1 MILAAEFR
9 KLRTTRGTWLLLVLA
24 QLVVAAGVSGLMV
37 SRDDAATPAGQRDAV
52 AHIGLV
58 ALFSLLLGILAVA
71 GEYRHRTITDAYLAT
86 PRRGRVILAK
96 LAVGL
101 GAGTV
106 FGLAAGATALIVTAL
121 WLRTG
126 LDLSSGDLWRTVAG
140 GIGWNVAFAAIGVGV
155 GALVTNLFAAVAAA
169 LAWLAL
175 VEGIVAQLIGG
186 RRPVAPVRARL
197 GAGRPAE
204 RRRRPAA
211 VAGGPRPG
219 RLRRRV
225 PGGRGRHHGPPG
237 RHLNC
242 STKGLQ
248 SAGWGI
254 ASIRPQVHS
263 ARRYNYWLGGK
274 DNFAVDRESADLI
287 AAAFPTVRTM
297 ARENRGFLRRAAD
310 VPGRRGRD
318 PAVPR
323 HRDRAA
329 DRGTTPTT

>member
-1 MILAAEFR
+1 MILAAEFH

-86 PRRGRVILAK
+86 PRRERVILAK
-96 LAVGL
+96 LAIGL

-106 FGLAAGATALIVTAL
+106 FGLAAAATALIVTAL

-175 VEGIVAQLIGG
+175 VEGIVAQLIGD
-186 RRPVAPVRARL
+186 
-197 GAGRPAE
+197 AGRWLPFALGSALDGLPNAADGPP
-204 RRRRPAA
+204 RWQAALALAGYAAAFLVAA
-211 VAGGPRPG
+211 VA
-219 RLRRRV
+219 
-225 PGGRGRHHGPPG
+225 
-237 RHLNC
+237 
-242 STKGLQ
+242 T
-248 SAGWGI
+248 
-254 ASIRPQVHS
+254 
-263 ARRYNYWLGGK
+263 
-274 DNFAVDRESADLI
+274 
-287 AAAFPTVRTM
+287 TVR
-297 ARENRGFLRRAAD
+297 RD
-310 VPGRRGRD
+310 V
-318 PAVPR
+318 
-323 HRDRAA
+323 
-329 DRGTTPTT
+329 T